1 MIIMK
6 IAPVCASIGLA
17 VNASLLSCAIAAAAI
32 SPGDLVVS
40 ELMANPAAVSDTAG
54 EWFELYNT
62 SASSIDING
71 LVLRD
76 NGSNHHTISNP
87 VPLLLAPGDYRV
99 LGRNGDPASNGGY
112 LPDYIYSD
120 FTLANSSDAII
131 LESGGVEIFRL
142 SYSSGDNFGEA
153 GISMALTQIPQ
164 AISAADYSASDLQ
177 TVFGSGDRGS
187 PGSGS
192 LGSTEAVAEVPIP
205 AAGLL
210 FCSSLGLLAG
220 IKRRRGA

>member
-1 MIIMK
+1 MK
-6 IAPVCASIGLA
+6 ITPVCASIGLA

-32 SPGDLVVS
+32 SPGDIVVS

-62 SASSIDING
+62 SATSIDLNG

-76 NGSNHHTISNP
+76 NGSNHHTINNP
-87 VPLLLAPGDYRV
+87 VPLVIAPGDYQV
-99 LGRNGDPASNGGY
+99 LGRNGDSAANGGY
-112 LPDYIYSD
+112 QPDYVYSD
-120 FTLANSSDAII
+120 FSLANSSDAII
-131 LESGGVEIFRL
+131 LESDGVEIFRL
-142 SYSSGDNFGEA
+142 SYSSGDNFGQA
-153 GISMALTQIPQ
+153 GISMALTQIPEV
-164 AISAADYSASDLQ
+164 IGAADYVASGEQ

-192 LGSTEAVAEVPIP
+192 LGSTETVAEVPLP
-205 AAGLL
+205 ATGLL

-220 IKRRRGA
+220 ITRRRSA